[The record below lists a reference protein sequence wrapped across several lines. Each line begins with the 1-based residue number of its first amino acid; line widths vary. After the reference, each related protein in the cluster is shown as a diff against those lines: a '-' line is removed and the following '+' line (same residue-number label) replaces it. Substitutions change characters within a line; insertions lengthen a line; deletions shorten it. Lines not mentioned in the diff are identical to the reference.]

1 MSREIL
7 KKPRFNAAIFTLFY
21 LALFFMVFSV
31 SLQTAMIFFATFTVV
46 IILEPWARFAERSF
60 RIKRS
65 ISLGIGL
72 AVIFS
77 GLTLLIVFLTTPVA
91 KEASKFY
98 NIVRDFFPSAEETE
112 ITSFEV
118 NANIDTFLSEEE
130 FLSKLSPEEVES
142 LDLLSKDLKRYY
154 SDIMD
159 PITADSEDLNEDL
172 ALLEETLKNRSD
184 YVVIIS
190 SSKQKNASYEEIH
203 KIISNYLNP
212 EAAELLSASVL
223 DNAMV
228 VHSQELWRNV
238 VDYFMPKNIDPST
251 QRATYESVRN
261 FLIQVQ
267 SSLMK
272 FLPGILEK
280 IPSFLT
286 STGLVLF
293 FTIVGAIYLS
303 YYFLTVKDFIPR
315 FYPKK
320 VRGIA
325 ISFLEDT
332 YKNLERYVISVVV
345 IALIVGVVV
354 GIVVHSM
361 GLKYSL
367 LMGTWAAFTNLIPI
381 VGVPLEFIP
390 LFLLAVSTQ
399 DLVLVITLMI
409 ILVIVHASAFILF
422 LVFMKGYNRINPV
435 IIILMIVIAGQL
447 WGLFGAI
454 IAVPFAIVL
463 KMTWMHFFSPMLE
476 EEEQ

>member
-190 SSKQKNASYEEIH
+190 SSKQKTLH
-203 KIISNYLNP
+203 
-212 EAAELLSASVL
+212 
-223 DNAMV
+223 
-228 VHSQELWRNV
+228 
-238 VDYFMPKNIDPST
+238 
-251 QRATYESVRN
+251 
-261 FLIQVQ
+261 
-267 SSLMK
+267 MK
-272 FLPGILEK
+272 RYTK
-280 IPSFLT
+280 SF
-286 STGLVLF
+286 
-293 FTIVGAIYLS
+293 
-303 YYFLTVKDFIPR
+303 R
-315 FYPKK
+315 
-320 VRGIA
+320 
-325 ISFLEDT
+325 
-332 YKNLERYVISVVV
+332 
-345 IALIVGVVV
+345 
-354 GIVVHSM
+354 
-361 GLKYSL
+361 
-367 LMGTWAAFTNLIPI
+367 
-381 VGVPLEFIP
+381 
-390 LFLLAVSTQ
+390 
-399 DLVLVITLMI
+399 I
-409 ILVIVHASAFILF
+409 ILTQKRRNCF
-422 LVFMKGYNRINPV
+422 
-435 IIILMIVIAGQL
+435 QL
-447 WGLFGAI
+447 RFWI
-454 IAVPFAIVL
+454 
-463 KMTWMHFFSPMLE
+463 MQW
-476 EEEQ
+476 

>member
-1 MSREIL
+1 
-7 KKPRFNAAIFTLFY
+7 
-21 LALFFMVFSV
+21 
-31 SLQTAMIFFATFTVV
+31 
-46 IILEPWARFAERSF
+46 
-60 RIKRS
+60 
-65 ISLGIGL
+65 
-72 AVIFS
+72 
-77 GLTLLIVFLTTPVA
+77 
-91 KEASKFY
+91 
-98 NIVRDFFPSAEETE
+98 
-112 ITSFEV
+112 
-118 NANIDTFLSEEE
+118 
-130 FLSKLSPEEVES
+130 
-142 LDLLSKDLKRYY
+142 
-154 SDIMD
+154 
-159 PITADSEDLNEDL
+159 
-172 ALLEETLKNRSD
+172 
-184 YVVIIS
+184 
-190 SSKQKNASYEEIH
+190 
-203 KIISNYLNP
+203 
-212 EAAELLSASVL
+212 
-223 DNAMV
+223 MV

-463 KMTWMHFFSPMLE
+463 KMTWMHFSLQCSKKKSSRAPFFPQRRRLILSYKTSAWEFLASQSRFSIVSDRHHRTRRTCISLKWLLCRQRESVPSRRM
-476 EEEQ
+476 QKRA